1 MSELRQDL
9 VSGDWIILAP
19 ERAKRPEL
27 FGPKKS
33 VRKILPRS
41 TCPFESKT
49 IKKSSANWPPILS
62 YPNDKNWKAIVV
74 HNKYPALKHF
84 RGCSLDLR
92 HGPNATK
99 TGVGNHD
106 LLITRDHNKNFAD
119 LSQNDAVEV
128 LSLLQKRYKELAKD
142 MCNFYTSTF
151 FNWGSSAGASV
162 YHPHYHILT
171 LPIIPPDVAHS
182 LNGSK
187 RYFEAHKRCVHC
199 VILSF
204 DLKEKK
210 RIIDKN
216 RYSVSLSPFVARSPF
231 EVRIFPLRHRAR
243 FEDTPKKELKAVAD
257 ILQKA
262 LRRIRINLK
271 DPDLNFFIHT
281 SPLKNLKY
289 NYYHWHIE
297 IIPKIN
303 IFGGFELSTGVE
315 INVVDPERAAL
326 ILKGKN

>member
-27 FGPKKS
+27 FGQKKN
-33 VRKILPRS
+33 VRKVLPRA
-41 TCPFESKT
+41 TCPFEPENIKT
-49 IKKSSANWPPILS
+49 TLAEWPPILS
-62 YPNDKNWKAIVV
+62 YPNEKNWKAIIAP
-74 HNKYPALKHF
+74 NKYPALKHLF
-84 RGCSLDLR
+84 GCSLDLR

-106 LLITRDHNKNFAD
+106 LLITRDHKKNFAD
-119 LSQNDAVEV
+119 LPPNEAVEV
-128 LSLLQKRYKELAKD
+128 LSLLQERYKQLAKD
-142 MCNFYTSTF
+142 KCNFYTSTF

-162 YHPHYHILT
+162 YHPHYQILT
-171 LPIIPPDVAHS
+171 LPIIPPDIAHS

-187 RYFEAHKRCVHC
+187 RYFKANKRCVHC
-199 VILSF
+199 VMLSF
-204 DLKEKK
+204 DLREKK

-216 RYSVSLSPFVARSPF
+216 KYAISLAPFVSRTPF
-231 EVRIFPLRHRAR
+231 EVRVFPLRHRAR
-243 FEDTPKKELKAVAD
+243 FESTSKKELKAVAE

-262 LRRIRINLK
+262 IKRIRIHLN

-281 SPLKNLKY
+281 SPLKDLKY
-289 NYYHWHIE
+289 HYYHWHIE

-315 INVVDPERAAL
+315 INIVDPEMAAS
-326 ILKGKN
+326 ILKGRR

>member
-9 VSGDWIILAP
+9 VSGDWVISAP

-27 FGPKKS
+27 FGQKRN
-33 VRKILPRS
+33 VRKVLPRS
-41 TCPFESKT
+41 TCPFEPET

-62 YPNDKNWKAIVV
+62 YPNEKNWKVIIAA
-74 HNKYPALKHF
+74 NKYPALKHF
-84 RGCSLDLR
+84 AGCSVDFR
-92 HGPNATK
+92 HGPNAVK

-106 LLITRDHNKNFAD
+106 LLITRDHKKNFAD
-119 LSQNDAVEV
+119 LPLDEAAEA
-128 LSLLQKRYKELAKD
+128 LFLLQERYKELAKD
-142 MCNFYTSTF
+142 KCNFYTSTF

-182 LNGSK
+182 LDGSK
-187 RYFEAHKRCVHC
+187 KYFETHKRCVHC

-216 RYSVSLSPFVARSPF
+216 KHSVSLAPFVSRSPF
-231 EVRIFPLRHRAR
+231 EIRIFPLRHHAR
-243 FEDTPKKELKAVAD
+243 FEDTPKNELKAVTD

-262 LRRIRINLK
+262 LKRIKINLK

-281 SPLKNLKY
+281 SPLKDRKY

-297 IIPKIN
+297 IIPKIV

-315 INVVDPERAAL
+315 INVVDPENAAS
-326 ILKGKN
+326 ILKGRR